1 MKELRRGKRKEGRK
15 EEMKEGINEE
25 RNGVGEGRF
34 KEGSTEGEEVEKEFR
49 KKSGWQIKEGS
60 REGRR

>member
-1 MKELRRGKRKEGRK
+1 
-15 EEMKEGINEE
+15 MKEGINEE

-49 KKSGWQIKEGS
+49 KKSG
-60 REGRR
+60 